1 MGKFSENWVSWKH
14 SFTVSIFR
22 KNIGAPHPTV
32 LGMSPSSSLLG
43 CSRHIS
49 WFCRWSDVQDW
60 YELDPRW
67 HLERRYARAN
77 TLLPFTIRQW
87 TIKRRLFRR
96 LRPVGAGSAGDAR
109 APPDFGIWD
118 NLISNR
124 GGSLCPPHYYWH
136 PRIFRPSYSPV
147 QKTIR
152 LKSDHRLTRQWP
164 PPQLLLRLLLL
175 PTQAAKTP
183 FKKNFTKAHIVN
195 VETTLILNSCENMPT
210 RCYRTHSSRFKH
222 SFDQATA

>member
-1 MGKFSENWVSWKH
+1 MNFKNQVDESTFDFGGKKCIALMGKFNENWVSWKH
-14 SFTVSIFR
+14 CFTVSIFR

-43 CSRHIS
+43 CSRHTS

-96 LRPVGAGSAGDAR
+96 LRPVGVGGCR
-109 APPDFGIWD
+109 GCHGPPDFDRDQLTPSQLGRQIY
-118 NLISNR
+118 
-124 GGSLCPPHYYWH
+124 PPHYYC
-136 PRIFRPSYSPV
+136 PLPS
-147 QKTIR
+147 R
-152 LKSDHRLTRQWP
+152 LSDFPTA
-164 PPQLLLRLLLL
+164 LRL
-175 PTQAAKTP
+175 
-183 FKKNFTKAHIVN
+183 
-195 VETTLILNSCENMPT
+195 
-210 RCYRTHSSRFKH
+210 
-222 SFDQATA
+222 

>member
-136 PRIFRPSYSPV
+136 PRIFRPSYGPV
-147 QKTIR
+147 DYDGVAKLQYFR
-152 LKSDHRLTRQWP
+152 S
-164 PPQLLLRLLLL
+164 QLS
-175 PTQAAKTP
+175 
-183 FKKNFTKAHIVN
+183 
-195 VETTLILNSCENMPT
+195 LILCSHMIETYQLNNWRQCWLSQVWYEMKWKT
-210 RCYRTHSSRFKH
+210 
-222 SFDQATA
+222 